1 MKLVSVLALFLA
13 TIGIP
18 TAVARL
24 FDPDNGNDDNSNKNN
39 QQSRR
44 DLEARFYRTQ
54 RRTEVIEDEY
64 IIEVAEGEQDTART
78 ILEALLLNYN
88 GSKILYEYKP
98 TGFTVQG
105 VPESEMFTLLDT
117 YGSVFLTIEED
128 TRVKPVAVSSW
139 GLDRIDQ
146 ENLPLNNQYNLP
158 NGLDGSGVD
167 VYVIDSG
174 IRCSHNDFGGRV
186 KGGIDLSG
194 AGLCFP
200 QQGHGTHVAGTCC
213 GNTYG
218 VAPGA
223 DIYDVRV
230 FDDTDD
236 GAFTSTVIAGIR
248 WVIEQHDS
256 SKKSVI
262 NMSLGG
268 SKSNAEN
275 AAVRDAV
282 NAGIVVVVAAGN
294 EGDEGSFEGNACNKS
309 PASEPLAITVGAST
323 ISDQRVEWSNFGTC
337 VDLLAPGVDII
348 SAYYTSD
355 SSAAVF
361 DGTSMASPHV
371 AGAAALLLQSS
382 GSFAGTAASTELL
395 SLASKNKLGN
405 LNGSPNLLLYVS
417 NIAPPCD
424 DPPSEA
430 YFVCKNRSGNTWA
443 AHSSIATS
451 NGGQLLSIRDQT
463 MNDYVR
469 NGFNENGK
477 YWIGYND
484 IDSEAQFGWADG
496 TCGDY
501 ENWTGGQP
509 SNSGSS
515 GEDCVEF
522 LGPGQNGLWNDVTC
536 NVNRWAFYQFP
547 MSRYQNVCDEYD
559 CKPGPGN
566 SFSQT
571 CGDSSTPAPTP
582 APVTSPS
589 EPAFV
594 CRTTSANNWEFHR
607 SNAVSKKGHLLTIPD
622 QIMNDYLGD
631 EFANG
636 KYWIGFNDLVTE
648 GQWKWT
654 DGSTSSYINWTGG
667 QPSNSGS
674 SGEDCAEFLGQS
686 ANGRWND
693 LTCST
698 NRWAFYQFP
707 MSEYQ
712 NVCDKFDGCQP
723 GPGNSFS
730 ETCGASAPSE
740 STFVCRTTSS
750 KNWED
755 HRSNAVSKNG
765 HLLTISDQ
773 AMNDYLDDNF
783 ADGKYWIGYNDL
795 VTEGQ
800 WKWTD
805 GSTSSY
811 VNWKSGQPNNS
822 GGNPGED
829 CAEFLGQNENGWW
842 NDLSCSTNRWAFYQF
857 PLSEYQNVC
866 ADFGDDCLPGPG
878 QSFCETC
885 GEDPTFV
892 CKVRS
897 GNSWSDHSS
906 RAQSDGGQLLTI
918 NDQAMNDYLLSEFPG
933 NGKYWIGYNDI
944 A

>member
-522 LGPGQNGLWNDVTC
+522 LGPGQNGLWNDVSC

-547 MSRYQNVCDEYD
+547 MSRFQNVCDDYE
-559 CKPGPGN
+559 CLPGPGN

-571 CGDSSTPAPTP
+571 CGDSSGPLPTP
-582 APVTSPS
+582 APVSGNTCVDLPFTDSYGDGCEWYEEHPGDCAPNWCDFYANSMGQTACDQCCVCGGGSTGTACADPPS
-589 EPAFV
+589 ETYFV
-594 CRTTSANNWEFHR
+594 CQNRRPNTWASHSST
-607 SNAVSKKGHLLTIPD
+607 AVSNGGQLLSIRNSN
-622 QIMNDYLGD
+622 MNAYVTT
-631 EFANG
+631 EFTRNG
-636 KYWIGFNDLVTE
+636 KYWIGYNDIDSEAKFV
-648 GQWKWT
+648 WA
-654 DGSTSSYINWTGG
+654 DGTCGDYENWTGG

-674 SGEDCAEFLGQS
+674 GEDCVEFLGPGQQ
-686 ANGRWND
+686 GLWND
-693 LTCST
+693 LTCNA

-707 MSEYQ
+707 MSQYQ
-712 NVCDKFDGCQP
+712 SVC
-723 GPGNSFS
+723 
-730 ETCGASAPSE
+730 
-740 STFVCRTTSS
+740 
-750 KNWED
+750 
-755 HRSNAVSKNG
+755 
-765 HLLTISDQ
+765 
-773 AMNDYLDDNF
+773 
-783 ADGKYWIGYNDL
+783 GKY
-795 VTEGQ
+795 
-800 WKWTD
+800 
-805 GSTSSY
+805 
-811 VNWKSGQPNNS
+811 
-822 GGNPGED
+822 
-829 CAEFLGQNENGWW
+829 
-842 NDLSCSTNRWAFYQF
+842 
-857 PLSEYQNVC
+857 
-866 ADFGDDCLPGPG
+866 DCLPGPG
-878 QSFCETC
+878 N
-885 GEDPTFV
+885 TFNQN
-892 CKVRS
+892 C
-897 GNSWSDHSS
+897 
-906 RAQSDGGQLLTI
+906 
-918 NDQAMNDYLLSEFPG
+918 P
-933 NGKYWIGYNDI
+933 
-944 A
+944 

>member
-712 NVCDKFDGCQP
+712 NVCDEFECLP

-730 ETCGASAPSE
+730 ETCGASPSE
-740 STFVCRTTSS
+740 
-750 KNWED
+750 
-755 HRSNAVSKNG
+755 
-765 HLLTISDQ
+765 
-773 AMNDYLDDNF
+773 
-783 ADGKYWIGYNDL
+783 
-795 VTEGQ
+795 
-800 WKWTD
+800 
-805 GSTSSY
+805 
-811 VNWKSGQPNNS
+811 
-822 GGNPGED
+822 
-829 CAEFLGQNENGWW
+829 
-842 NDLSCSTNRWAFYQF
+842 
-857 PLSEYQNVC
+857 
-866 ADFGDDCLPGPG
+866 
-878 QSFCETC
+878 
-885 GEDPTFV
+885 PTFV
-892 CKVRS
+892 CKIRS
-897 GNSWSDHSS
+897 ANSWSAHSS
-906 RAQSDGGQLLTI
+906 NAISEGGQLLTI
-918 NDQAMNDYLLSEFPG
+918 NDQAMNDYLLTMFPG

-944 A
+944 DNEGQFVWDDGSTSSYINWTDGQPSNSGSSGEDCVEFLGPGGSGKWNDLTCSTGRWAFYQFPMSQYQSVCGQYDCQPGPGNSFSQTCP